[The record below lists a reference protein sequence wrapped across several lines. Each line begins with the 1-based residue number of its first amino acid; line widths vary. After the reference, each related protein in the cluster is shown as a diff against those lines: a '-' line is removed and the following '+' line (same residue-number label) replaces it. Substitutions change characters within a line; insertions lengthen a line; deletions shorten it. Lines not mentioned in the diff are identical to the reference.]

1 MNNIKSIEKIKSTPG
16 AGKVNTIP
24 GVGKD
29 NTIPGVGKVRNI
41 PGFDASNEFESA
53 GRRKSLQPI

>member
-1 MNNIKSIEKIKSTPG
+1 MNIIPG

-24 GVGKD
+24 DVGKV

-41 PGFDASNEFESA
+41 PGVDASNEFESA

>member
-16 AGKVNTIP
+16 AGKV
-24 GVGKD
+24 